1 MRKDEGLGRKREG
14 RVTAPPADFA
24 LGCNKSYIG
33 KPTEGELLKGLG
45 ERLQGFRLRN
55 GWSKRAVA
63 EKLGVSIP
71 SIIRWEEGLAEPND
85 YNRYKIERF
94 LSGSSPLPEFP
105 RREVMQLDLFEWR
118 GEGGEE
124 KR

>member
-1 MRKDEGLGRKREG
+1 M
-14 RVTAPPADFA
+14 
-24 LGCNKSYIG
+24 
-33 KPTEGELLKGLG
+33 KGLG

-85 YNRYKIERF
+85 YNRYKIERL
-94 LSGSSPLPEFP
+94 LSGSTPLPDRP
-105 RREVMQLDLFEWR
+105 YREVVQLDLFEGSLR
-118 GEGGEE
+118 GGVRTARDGDDQ
-124 KR
+124 

>member
-1 MRKDEGLGRKREG
+1 
-14 RVTAPPADFA
+14 
-24 LGCNKSYIG
+24 
-33 KPTEGELLKGLG
+33 LKGLG

-71 SIIRWEEGLAEPND
+71 SIIRWEEGRAEPND

-94 LSGSSPLPEFP
+94 LSGFAPLPDRP
-105 RREVMQLDLFEWR
+105 GVVQLGLFE
-118 GEGGEE
+118 GGKEEGRLQDGDDQ
-124 KR
+124 